1 MKNIKLVIKQ
11 TLHSALGEYYY
22 LKLKYIWQLTIKRM
36 FYKAFGEKK
45 YLKLI
50 YLIFFKK
57 LLNLD
62 NPQKFSEKLFWLK
75 VYNKKFL
82 KPLIQLCYDKY
93 TVRQYLKEKDC
104 EKYLNELY
112 GVYGNADE
120 IDFDKLPDS
129 FIIKI
134 TQSCGF
140 NMVIKNKN
148 STDFALIR
156 KTVNLWLNLINKDKV
171 QHPPDEGYAFNGN
184 AKIICEK
191 LLYDKN
197 GNFPNDYRIFC
208 FNGEPKLIVCD
219 LGTTNKDGT
228 HGNNIIR
235 NTYDLNWNLL
245 PVNFGRPHDKNVML
259 ARPIMLPEMLKLS
272 KSLSKDFVFAR
283 IDLYNINEK
292 IIFGEIT
299 YIPMGGDINT
309 TPIEYDYQFGEW
321 LKLPNVKLF

>member
-1 MKNIKLVIKQ
+1 MKNIKIVIKQ
-11 TLHSALGEYYY
+11 ILHSTLGENYY
-22 LKLKYIWQLTIKRM
+22 LKLKYIWKLTIKRM
-36 FYKAFGEKK
+36 LYKSLGEKK

-50 YLIFFKK
+50 YLNLFKK
-57 LLNLD
+57 RLNLD

-75 VYNKKFL
+75 VYNRRLL

-93 TVRQYLKEKDC
+93 TVRRYLKEKGN
-104 EKYLNELY
+104 EKYLNVLY
-112 GVYGNADE
+112 GVYDNANE

-129 FIIKI
+129 FILKI

-148 STDFALIR
+148 SVDFVLIK
-156 KTVNLWLNLINKDKV
+156 KTMNLWLNLINKDKV
-171 QHPPDEGYAFNGN
+171 QHLPDEGYVFNSD

-191 LLYDKN
+191 LLNDKS
-197 GNFPNDYRIFC
+197 GNFPDDYRIFC

-245 PVNFGRPHDKNVML
+245 PVDFGRPHDKSVILSRPVML
-259 ARPIMLPEMLKLS
+259 TEMLELS

-299 YIPMGGDINT
+299 YIPMGGDVET

-321 LKLPNVKLF
+321 LKLPNVELF